1 MEDTA
6 IRTGFQT
13 MKGAEEYRNI
23 CMAAVCRA
31 QADWLIGMNGT
42 RAYTT
47 CYFKRLVVGRVQ
59 TRTLAMLAERQDKI
73 EHFKKEAFYKVAL
86 TDGRLTV
93 VSENIANEEAAD
105 LLASLCMDSEA
116 VITQVKREQ
125 KKAFPPKL
133 YDLTS
138 LQREANRYFGYT
150 AKKTLDML
158 QELYEEKLITYPR
171 TDSQY
176 LSDDM
181 EGTAKN
187 VIEAIFNS
195 LLFEQNIMFNPDI
208 KRILN
213 SKKVTDHHAII
224 PTMEIIKQDLKAIPE
239 SEMKI
244 LSLCE
249 KRLLCATGE
258 KHIYN
263 STKAVITCNNTVF
276 KVSGKEVWKNGWK
289 EFEDFLKNS

>member
-1 MEDTA
+1 
-6 IRTGFQT
+6 
-13 MKGAEEYRNI
+13 MKGAEEYRNL

-59 TRTLAMLAERQDKI
+59 TPTLAMLAERQDKI
-73 EHFKKEAFYKVAL
+73 EHFQKEAFYKVAL

-105 LLASLCMDSEA
+105 LLASLCMGSEA
-116 VITQVKREQ
+116 VITQVKRER

-158 QELYEEKLITYPR
+158 QELYEEKLVTYPR
-171 TDSQY
+171 TDSQFVTE
-176 LSDDM
+176 DM
-181 EGTAKN
+181 RDTVEELVGKMPVLLPFLDYGQLGHNITRVINNAK
-187 VIEAIFNS
+187 VS
-195 LLFEQNIMFNPDI
+195 
-208 KRILN
+208 
-213 SKKVTDHHAII
+213 DHHAIL
-224 PTMEIIKQDLKAIPE
+224 PTKEAI
-239 SEMKI
+239 
-244 LSLCE
+244 E
-249 KRLLCATGE
+249 K
-258 KHIYN
+258 
-263 STKAVITCNNTVF
+263 
-276 KVSGKEVWKNGWK
+276 
-289 EFEDFLKNS
+289 